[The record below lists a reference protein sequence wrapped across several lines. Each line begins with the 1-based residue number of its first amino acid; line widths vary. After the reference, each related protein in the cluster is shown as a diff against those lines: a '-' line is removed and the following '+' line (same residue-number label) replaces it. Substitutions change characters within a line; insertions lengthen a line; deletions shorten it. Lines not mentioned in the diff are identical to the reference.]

1 MPNLYLTEQGAVLRK
16 TSRSLRLEKEG
27 KQIAEVEIS
36 KLDNVLVYGNIQ
48 VTIQALRL
56 LLENGIELSLLS
68 ESGKLYGQL
77 TPPFSKNIFLR
88 KRQFELFSD
97 ERSCKLLAG
106 PLIKAKILNS
116 IEVLRQFS
124 WHIDGL
130 NYDSEIGELTRMA
143 EQAESAPHLR
153 TLIGIEGAS
162 AKIYFGAF
170 GKAFK
175 DNTLFNGRSK
185 QPPRDPA
192 NALMS
197 FGYVLITA
205 LIQSHLE
212 AVGFDPYQAFYH
224 SLTYG
229 RPSLALDILEVF
241 RAPVADRFAVKMFNL
256 GVFKREDFNDSN
268 VEGFRLKPEAIK
280 RFFLRW
286 DECLRKMDI
295 LKIIREQV
303 DSLRKACLG
312 EIKTPEYYLFK
323 AK

>member
-16 TSRSLRLEKEG
+16 TSRCLRVEKEG
-27 KQIAEVEIS
+27 RKIAEVETS
-36 KLDNVLVYGNIQ
+36 KVENVLVYGNIQ

-56 LLENGIELSLLS
+56 LLESGIELSLLS

-77 TPPFSKNIFLR
+77 TPPLSKNIILR
-88 KRQFELFSD
+88 KKQFELFGN
-97 ERSCKLLAG
+97 EWNCHLLAR
-106 PLIKAKILNS
+106 PLTKAKILNS

-130 NYDSEIGELTRMA
+130 NYDSEIGELTKMA
-143 EQAESAPHLR
+143 EQAESAPYLS
-153 TLIGIEGAS
+153 TLNGIEGAS
-162 AKIYFGAF
+162 AKIYFTAF

-197 FGYVLITA
+197 FGYALITS

-212 AVGFDPYQAFYH
+212 SVGFDPYQGFYH
-224 SLTYG
+224 RLTYG

-241 RAPVADRFAVKMFNL
+241 RAPVADRFAVKMLNL
-256 GVFKREDFNDSN
+256 GVFKREDFIDSPID
-268 VEGFRLKPEAIK
+268 GFRMTPEALK

-312 EIKTPEYYLFK
+312 EIKTPEYFLFK